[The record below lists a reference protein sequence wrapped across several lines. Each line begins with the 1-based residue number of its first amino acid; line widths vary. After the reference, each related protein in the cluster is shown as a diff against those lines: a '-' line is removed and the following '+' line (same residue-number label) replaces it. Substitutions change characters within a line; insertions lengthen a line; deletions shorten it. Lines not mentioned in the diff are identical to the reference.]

1 MEMGLLSQ
9 LNDNLLYDFTH
20 AANIYYSEDDI
31 VNPFTNLDKKSS
43 YFDIDT
49 FTKALKKTNKPI
61 FLSIN
66 IQSLMSKIDK
76 LKELIVQCSNSNVYI
91 DVIAVQETW
100 KIHYC
105 ELIQIP
111 GYSFYHQ
118 ERKKSNGGGVG
129 FYVKQIHSTQKMPN
143 LSPFNEKTFETLTL
157 EVTINKKKYLLSNIY
172 RSPSPLP
179 NITQTEQLNNFI
191 MDMDNHLTLLNSKKL
206 KTLIFTDANINL
218 LKINSDPVITNYL
231 ETLINNGFTQTIYKA
246 TRIQNHSYS
255 LIDHI
260 FTNDFNSTNIAGTL
274 ICDVSDHFATFFQPN
289 SCRNFT
295 QNHCKTSRNYS
306 QTNILTLKTH

>member
-1 MEMGLLSQ
+1 MGLLSQ

-43 YFDIDT
+43 YFEIDT

-157 EVTINKKKYLLSNIY
+157 EVTINKKNTYSATFTA
-172 RSPSPLP
+172 PPLHCQ
-179 NITQTEQLNNFI
+179 I
-191 MDMDNHLTLLNSKKL
+191 LLNQNNL
-206 KTLIFTDANINL
+206 ITLSQ
-218 LKINSDPVITNYL
+218 KWITIL
-231 ETLINNGFTQTIYKA
+231 P
-246 TRIQNHSYS
+246 YS
-255 LIDHI
+255 
-260 FTNDFNSTNIAGTL
+260 TAKN
-274 ICDVSDHFATFFQPN
+274 
-289 SCRNFT
+289 
-295 QNHCKTSRNYS
+295 
-306 QTNILTLKTH
+306 